1 MSIRS
6 ASLLPLSRN
15 DMERIPVLLVGI
27 GGYGENYVREFLE
40 NDVPDA
46 YLAGVA
52 DPFVYK
58 SPYSKRLEELGI
70 PTFQSPAE
78 FYAKNKAC
86 LTVISSPIHTHYSY
100 VMCALDNGS
109 NVLVEKP
116 VTIDLD
122 KMDAMIRRQKESG
135 LFVSVG
141 YQLCYSRDV
150 LALKKD
156 ILSGVYGRPLRMRS
170 LRMMRRSS
178 SYYARNGWAGRF
190 SCHGEYVL
198 DSPVSNACAHQIQ
211 NMLFL
216 LGDDMG
222 STADVLSVS
231 GKLYKGNPEIQ
242 NYDAAALRIA
252 TDKGVDLFYY
262 TAHCLDEAKVGPVST
277 FEFERARIE
286 EKDGVFTAFLNDG
299 GTVDYGA
306 VDKGLRLQKLYDSV
320 SCCFSHEE
328 PVCRLESAL
337 AHTKVV
343 LMAQKLPCFLRFDAQ
358 KRTEGQEYYYA
369 IDKLAEEY
377 MGLYSSWSV

>member
-1 MSIRS
+1 
-6 ASLLPLSRN
+6 
-15 DMERIPVLLVGI
+15 MERIPVLLVGI

-40 NDVPDA
+40 NDIPGA

-52 DPFVYK
+52 DPFAYK
-58 SPYSKRLEELGI
+58 SQYAGRLADLGI

-78 FYAKNKAC
+78 FYAGNKAG

-100 VMCALDNGS
+100 IMGALERGS

-116 VTIDLD
+116 VTIDLE
-122 KMDAMIRRQKESG
+122 KMDALVRRCKDSG

-156 ILSGVYGRPLRMRS
+156 IMSGIYGKPLRMRS
-170 LRMMRRSS
+170 LRMMRRTS
-178 SYYARNGWAGRF
+178 SYYSRNGWAGRF

-216 LGDDMG
+216 LGDEIW
-222 STADVLSVS
+222 STADVVSVS

-242 NYDAAALRIA
+242 NYDAAALRIK
-252 TDKGVDLFYY
+252 TDKGVDLMYY
-262 TAHCLDEAKVGPVST
+262 TAHCLDETKVGPVST
-277 FEFERARIE
+277 FEFEKARIE
-286 EKDGVFTAFLNDG
+286 EKDGSFTAFLNDG
-299 GTVDYGA
+299 RIVDYGT
-306 VDKGLRLQKLYDSV
+306 VEKGLRLQKLYDAV
-320 SCCFSHEE
+320 SCCLTHEE
-328 PVCRLESAL
+328 PVCRLESAI

-343 LMAQKLPCFLRFDAQ
+343 LMAQNLPCFLRFDAR
-358 KRTEGQEYYYA
+358 KKMEGQEYYYA
-369 IDKLAEEY
+369 INGLAEEY